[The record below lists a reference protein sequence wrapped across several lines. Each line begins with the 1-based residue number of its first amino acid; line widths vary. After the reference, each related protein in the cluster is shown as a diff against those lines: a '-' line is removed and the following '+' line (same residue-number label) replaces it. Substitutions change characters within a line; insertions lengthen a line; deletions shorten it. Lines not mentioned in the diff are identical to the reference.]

1 MSPELISILVLVVVF
16 VIATTRSVN
25 MGALAFAAAFAV
37 GGLVA
42 DLDADGIFAGFPG
55 DLFVVLVGVTYLF
68 AIARANG
75 TTDWLVHAAVRLVRG
90 RVALIPWVMFALT
103 GALTAIGAV
112 SPAAVAIVAP
122 VALSFAARYGISP
135 LLMGAMVVHGA
146 QAGGFS
152 PISIYGSIVN
162 GIVEREKLPGNE
174 VVLFLASLA
183 ANLVIAAVVFVVC
196 GGLKLWARGAVTD
209 SDSAGADPTPAAG
222 SPAQG
227 AGSPAQGAGSPAQGA
242 GSPAQGAGS
251 PAPAAG
257 SPAPAAGSP
266 APAASNTAPGAGSP
280 APAASHAVAAASSP
294 APAASNP
301 APAAGSRAAGAARVG
316 AAAPGTAQLR
326 THPAPATPTRSPE
339 ETRLTPARTATLTSL
354 LALVVAV
361 LVFDLDA
368 GLTAI
373 TLAVLLSTAW
383 PEDSRKA
390 TGQIAWPTVLLIC
403 GVLTY
408 VGVLDEMGTITWAGE
423 GVGGIGVP
431 LLAAVLLCYIGALV
445 SAFASSVGIMGALIP
460 LAVPFLERGEIG
472 AIGMIAALA
481 VSATV
486 VDVSPFSTNGALVLA
501 AAPDVD
507 RERFF
512 RQLMVYGGIV
522 VAVVPAAAWL
532 VMVVPGWG

>member
-1 MSPELISILVLVVVF
+1 MSPELISILVLAVVF
-16 VIATTRSVN
+16 VIATTRSIN

-37 GGLVA
+37 GTLVA

-75 TTDWLVHAAVRLVRG
+75 TTDWLVHASIRLVRG

-122 VALSFAARYGISP
+122 IALSFAARYGISP

-174 VVLFLASLA
+174 VALFLASLV
-183 ANLVIAAVVFVVC
+183 ANLVIAAVVFVLF
-196 GGLKLWARGAVTD
+196 GGLKLWAQGAVAVTEEED
-209 SDSAGADPTPAAG
+209 GTSGGGT
-222 SPAQG
+222 SPAG
-227 AGSPAQGAGSPAQGA
+227 TPTTG
-242 GSPAQGAGS
+242 
-251 PAPAAG
+251 
-257 SPAPAAGSP
+257 
-266 APAASNTAPGAGSP
+266 TTTTKTITT
-280 APAASHAVAAASSP
+280 AVAVRP
-294 APAASNP
+294 EAPPSA
-301 APAAGSRAAGAARVG
+301 
-316 AAAPGTAQLR
+316 
-326 THPAPATPTRSPE
+326 H
-339 ETRLTPARTATLTSL
+339 LTPARTATLLSL
-354 LALVVAV
+354 VALVVAV
-361 LVFDLDA
+361 LAFDLDA

-373 TLAVLLSTAW
+373 TLAVVLSTAW
-383 PEDSRKA
+383 PADSRTA
-390 TGQIAWPTVLLIC
+390 VGEIAWPTVLLIC

-460 LAVPFLERGEIG
+460 LAVPFLAQGEIG
-472 AIGMIAALA
+472 AVGMVAALA

-522 VAVVPAAAWL
+522 VAAVPAVVWL
-532 VMVVPGWG
+532 VLVVPGWG

>member
-1 MSPELISILVLVVVF
+1 MSPELVSILVLVVVF

-25 MGALAFAAAFAV
+25 MGALAFAAAFGV
-37 GGLVA
+37 GTLVA

-122 VALSFAARYGISP
+122 IALSFATRYAISP
-135 LLMGAMVVHGA
+135 LLMGTMVVHGA

-162 GIVEREKLPGNE
+162 GIVEREGLPGSE
-174 VVLFLASLA
+174 VTLFLASLI
-183 ANLVIAAVVFVVC
+183 ANLLIAGVLFALL
-196 GGLKLWARGAVTD
+196 GGRKLWARGSVPTD
-209 SDSAGADPTPAAG
+209 GATGEGDAGPADGETPGPGTDATSGTGTSGATPITPATPAA
-222 SPAQG
+222 PT
-227 AGSPAQGAGSPAQGA
+227 
-242 GSPAQGAGS
+242 
-251 PAPAAG
+251 APA
-257 SPAPAAGSP
+257 SP
-266 APAASNTAPGAGSP
+266 T
-280 APAASHAVAAASSP
+280 AVAVRP
-294 APAASNP
+294 GRE
-301 APAAGSRAAGAARVG
+301 AGDTG
-316 AAAPGTAQLR
+316 GTGD
-326 THPAPATPTRSPE
+326 TGDTE
-339 ETRLTPARTATLTSL
+339 GIIRLTPARIATLTAL
-354 LALVVAV
+354 VVLVVAV
-361 LVFDLDA
+361 LGFDLDA
-368 GLTAI
+368 GLTAV
-373 TLAVLLSTAW
+373 TLAVVLSTAW
-383 PEDSRKA
+383 PDDSRRA
-390 TGQIAWPTVLLIC
+390 VGEIAWSTVLLIC

-408 VGVLDEMGTITWAGE
+408 VGVLEEMGTITWAGE

-431 LLAAVLLCYIGALV
+431 LLAAVLLCYIGAVV

-460 LAVPFLERGEIG
+460 LAVPFLAQGEIG
-472 AIGMIAALA
+472 AVGMVAALA

-522 VAVVPAAAWL
+522 VAAVPALAWL
-532 VMVVPGWG
+532 VLVVPGLG

>member
-37 GGLVA
+37 GELVA

-75 TTDWLVHAAVRLVRG
+75 TTDWLVHAAIRLVRG

-122 VALSFAARYGISP
+122 IALSFAARYGISP

-146 QAGGFS
+146 QGGGFS
-152 PISIYGSIVN
+152 PISIYGTIVN

-174 VVLFLASLA
+174 LFLFLGSLAVNVVIAGVLFVL
-183 ANLVIAAVVFVVC
+183 F
-196 GGLKLWARGAVTD
+196 GGRKLWAMGAVEEGAGRSPGAVESPASPGSPGSLGSPD
-209 SDSAGADPTPAAG
+209 SHGAPGSPGSPGAPAGADGVQASGGVRPVSNGSDPAGNTGGTATPGPAVPTADPAHASATTTATSTGTGTGVAPRPEPPTP
-222 SPAQG
+222 
-227 AGSPAQGAGSPAQGA
+227 
-242 GSPAQGAGS
+242 
-251 PAPAAG
+251 
-257 SPAPAAGSP
+257 
-266 APAASNTAPGAGSP
+266 
-280 APAASHAVAAASSP
+280 
-294 APAASNP
+294 
-301 APAAGSRAAGAARVG
+301 
-316 AAAPGTAQLR
+316 
-326 THPAPATPTRSPE
+326 TPL
-339 ETRLTPARTATLTSL
+339 LTPPRIATLTAL
-354 LALVVAV
+354 VALVVAV

-368 GLTAI
+368 GLTSI
-373 TLAVLLSTAW
+373 TLAVLLSAVW

-390 TGQIAWPTVLLIC
+390 VGQIAWSTVLLIC

-408 VGVLDEMGTITWAGE
+408 VGVLDEMGTIKWAGE
-423 GVGGIGVP
+423 GVSGIGVP
-431 LLAAVLLCYIGALV
+431 LLAAVLLCYIGAIV

-460 LAVPFLERGEIG
+460 LAVPFLAQGEIG
-472 AIGMIAALA
+472 AVGMVTALA

-512 RQLMVYGGIV
+512 RQLMIYGGIV
-522 VAVVPAAAWL
+522 VAVVPAVVWL
-532 VMVVPGWG
+532 VMVVPGFG

>member
-1 MSPELISILVLVVVF
+1 MSPELISILVLAVVF
-16 VIATTRSVN
+16 VIATTRSIN

-37 GGLVA
+37 GTLVA

-68 AIARANG
+68 AIARSNG
-75 TTDWLVHAAVRLVRG
+75 TTDWLVHASVRLVRG

-122 VALSFAARYGISP
+122 IALSFAARYGISP

-146 QAGGFS
+146 QGGGFS

-174 VVLFLASLA
+174 VTLFLASLIV
-183 ANLVIAAVVFVVC
+183 NLVIAAVVFVAC
-196 GGLKLWARGAVTD
+196 GGLRLWRQGSVTEVDGGALKGRGELRDQPQPTGTANSTD
-209 SDSAGADPTPAAG
+209 PGTHPSPSPSPTTTTTREATPA
-222 SPAQG
+222 PT
-227 AGSPAQGAGSPAQGA
+227 
-242 GSPAQGAGS
+242 
-251 PAPAAG
+251 
-257 SPAPAAGSP
+257 
-266 APAASNTAPGAGSP
+266 ASLSLP
-280 APAASHAVAAASSP
+280 
-294 APAASNP
+294 
-301 APAAGSRAAGAARVG
+301 
-316 AAAPGTAQLR
+316 
-326 THPAPATPTRSPE
+326 
-339 ETRLTPARTATLTSL
+339 LTPPRIATLLSL
-354 LALVVAV
+354 VALVVAV
-361 LVFDLDA
+361 LVLDLDA

-373 TLAVLLSTAW
+373 TLAVVLSAIW
-383 PEDSRKA
+383 PDDSRKA
-390 TGQIAWPTVLLIC
+390 VGEIAWPTVLLIC

-431 LLAAVLLCYIGALV
+431 LLAAVLLCYIGAIV

-460 LAVPFLERGEIG
+460 LAVPFLAQGEIG
-472 AIGMIAALA
+472 AVGMVAALA

-522 VAVVPAAAWL
+522 VAVVPAVVWL
-532 VMVVPGWG
+532 LMVVPGWG

>member
-37 GGLVA
+37 GELVA

-90 RVALIPWVMFALT
+90 RVALIPWVMFFLT
-103 GALTAIGAV
+103 GALTGIGAV

-122 VALSFAARYGISP
+122 IALSFATRYGISP

-146 QAGGFS
+146 QGGGFS
-152 PISIYGSIVN
+152 PISIYGTIVN
-162 GIVEREKLPGNE
+162 GIVEREKLPGSE
-174 VVLFLASLA
+174 ITLFLASLF
-183 ANLVIAAVVFVVC
+183 ANLVIAAFVYVLF
-196 GGLKLWARGAVTD
+196 GGRKLWARGTVT
-209 SDSAGADPTPAAG
+209 ADEATG
-222 SPAQG
+222 RG
-227 AGSPAQGAGSPAQGA
+227 D
-242 GSPAQGAGS
+242 
-251 PAPAAG
+251 
-257 SPAPAAGSP
+257 
-266 APAASNTAPGAGSP
+266 APGEGGRPDGGPGTRP
-280 APAASHAVAAASSP
+280 ASTVTATTTALEARPDALD
-294 APAASNP
+294 AP
-301 APAAGSRAAGAARVG
+301 
-316 AAAPGTAQLR
+316 AAPGT
-326 THPAPATPTRSPE
+326 
-339 ETRLTPARTATLTSL
+339 TRLTPARIATLASL
-354 LALVVAV
+354 VALVVAV
-361 LVFDLDA
+361 LVLDLDA

-373 TLAVLLSTAW
+373 TLAAVLSTVW
-383 PEDSRKA
+383 PQDSRA
-390 TGQIAWPTVLLIC
+390 AVGQIAWSTVLLIC

-408 VGVLDEMGTITWAGE
+408 VGVLDEMGTIAWAGE

-460 LAVPFLERGEIG
+460 LAVPFLAQGEIG
-472 AIGMIAALA
+472 AVGMVAALA

-501 AAPDVD
+501 AAPEAE

-512 RQLMVYGGIV
+512 RQLMVYGGMV
-522 VAVVPAAAWL
+522 VAVVPAAVWL

>member
-16 VIATTRSVN
+16 VIATTRSIN
-25 MGALAFAAAFAV
+25 MGALSFAAAFGV
-37 GGLVA
+37 GTLVA

-75 TTDWLVHAAVRLVRG
+75 TTDWLVHAAVRLVGG

-122 VALSFAARYGISP
+122 VALSFAARYRISP

-152 PISIYGSIVN
+152 PISIYGTIVN

-174 VVLFLASLA
+174 VVLFLASLV
-183 ANLVIAAVVFVVC
+183 ANLVIAGVVYAVC
-196 GGLKLWARGAVTD
+196 GGLRLGRKGDADAAEGLGEPRDRPRRARTE
-209 SDSAGADPTPAAG
+209 PTPE
-222 SPAQG
+222 
-227 AGSPAQGAGSPAQGA
+227 
-242 GSPAQGAGS
+242 
-251 PAPAAG
+251 
-257 SPAPAAGSP
+257 
-266 APAASNTAPGAGSP
+266 PGALGS
-280 APAASHAVAAASSP
+280 ATAVATRTDQP
-294 APAASNP
+294 
-301 APAAGSRAAGAARVG
+301 VG
-316 AAAPGTAQLR
+316 AP
-326 THPAPATPTRSPE
+326 TP
-339 ETRLTPARTATLTSL
+339 LTPARVTTLLSL
-354 LALVVAV
+354 VALVVAV
-361 LVFDLDA
+361 LAFDLDA

-373 TLAVLLSTAW
+373 TLAVVLSAAW
-383 PEDSRKA
+383 PDDSRA
-390 TGQIAWPTVLLIC
+390 AVGQIAWPTVLLIC

-408 VGVLDEMGTITWAGE
+408 VGVLEEMGTITWAGE

-431 LLAAVLLCYIGALV
+431 LLAAVLLCYIGAIV

-460 LAVPFLERGEIG
+460 LAVPFLAQGEIG
-472 AIGMIAALA
+472 AVGMVAALA

-522 VAVVPAAAWL
+522 VAVVPAVVWL
-532 VMVVPGWG
+532 VMVVPGFG

>member
-1 MSPELISILVLVVVF
+1 MSPELISILVLAVVF
-16 VIATTRSVN
+16 VIATTRSIN
-25 MGALAFAAAFAV
+25 MGALAFAAAFGV
-37 GGLVA
+37 GTLVA

-68 AIARANG
+68 AIARSNG
-75 TTDWLVHAAVRLVRG
+75 TTDWLVHAAIRLVRG

-174 VVLFLASLA
+174 VTLFLASLF

-196 GGLKLWARGAVTD
+196 GGLGLWR
-209 SDSAGADPTPAAG
+209 
-222 SPAQG
+222 QG
-227 AGSPAQGAGSPAQGA
+227 AESALKGGGDLRDQPQRSGTGTTADLGAGPSP
-242 GSPAQGAGS
+242 SPTTTATATRETA
-251 PAPAAG
+251 PAP
-257 SPAPAAGSP
+257 
-266 APAASNTAPGAGSP
+266 T
-280 APAASHAVAAASSP
+280 
-294 APAASNP
+294 
-301 APAAGSRAAGAARVG
+301 
-316 AAAPGTAQLR
+316 
-326 THPAPATPTRSPE
+326 TPLP
-339 ETRLTPARTATLTSL
+339 LTPPRVATLLSL
-354 LALVVAV
+354 VALVVAV
-361 LVFDLDA
+361 LVLDLDA

-373 TLAVLLSTAW
+373 TLAVVLSAVW
-383 PEDSRKA
+383 PDDSRKA
-390 TGQIAWPTVLLIC
+390 VGEIAWPTVLLIC

-423 GVGGIGVP
+423 GVSGIGVP
-431 LLAAVLLCYIGALV
+431 LLAAVLLCYIGAIV

-460 LAVPFLERGEIG
+460 LAVPFLAQGEIG
-472 AIGMIAALA
+472 AVGMVAALA

-522 VAVVPAAAWL
+522 VAVVPAVVWL

>member
-1 MSPELISILVLVVVF
+1 MSPELLSVLVLAVVF

-25 MGALAFAAAFAV
+25 MGALAFAAAFGV
-37 GGLVA
+37 GTLVA
-42 DLDADGIFAGFPG
+42 GLDADGVFAGFPG

-68 AIARANG
+68 ALARANG
-75 TTDWLVHAAVRLVRG
+75 TTDWLVHAAVRMVRG

-122 VALSFAARYGISP
+122 IALSFAVRYGISP

-162 GIVEREKLPGNE
+162 GIVEREKLPGSE
-174 VVLFLASLA
+174 ITLFLASLL
-183 ANLVIAAVVFVVC
+183 ANLVIAAVVFAVC
-196 GGLKLWARGAVTD
+196 GGPKLWRQGTVAEPVAP
-209 SDSAGADPTPAAG
+209 SAKEDDEPDGVG
-222 SPAQG
+222 G
-227 AGSPAQGAGSPAQGA
+227 AGTRGSGTG
-242 GSPAQGAGS
+242 GSGGGGGTRTAPVS
-251 PAPAAG
+251 TLSRTDAPAVAV
-257 SPAPAAGSP
+257 PL
-266 APAASNTAPGAGSP
+266 TAP
-280 APAASHAVAAASSP
+280 V
-294 APAASNP
+294 
-301 APAAGSRAAGAARVG
+301 
-316 AAAPGTAQLR
+316 
-326 THPAPATPTRSPE
+326 
-339 ETRLTPARTATLTSL
+339 TATLVCL
-354 LALVVAV
+354 AALVVAV
-361 LVFDLDA
+361 LGFDLDA

-373 TLAVLLSTAW
+373 TLAVLLSTVW
-383 PEDSRKA
+383 PADSRRA
-390 TGQIAWPTVLLIC
+390 VTEIAWPTVLLIC

-431 LLAAVLLCYIGALV
+431 LLAAVLLCYIGAIV

-460 LAVPFLERGEIG
+460 LAVPFLAQGEIG
-472 AIGMIAALA
+472 AVGMVAALA

-501 AAPDVD
+501 AVPDVD

-512 RQLMVYGGIV
+512 RQLMTYGGIV
-522 VAVVPAAAWL
+522 VAAVPAVVWL

>member
-25 MGALAFAAAFAV
+25 MGALAFAAAFGV
-37 GGLVA
+37 GTLVA

-122 VALSFAARYGISP
+122 IALSFATRYSISP
-135 LLMGAMVVHGA
+135 LLMGTMVVHGA

-162 GIVEREKLPGNE
+162 GIVEREKLPGSE
-174 VVLFLASLA
+174 IGLFLASLV
-183 ANLVIAAVVFVVC
+183 ANLLIAAVLFAVL
-196 GGLKLWARGAVTD
+196 GGRKLWARGAVPPEGD
-209 SDSAGADPTPAAG
+209 G
-222 SPAQG
+222 
-227 AGSPAQGAGSPAQGA
+227 
-242 GSPAQGAGS
+242 
-251 PAPAAG
+251 
-257 SPAPAAGSP
+257 
-266 APAASNTAPGAGSP
+266 APGKGTGTEPTGSTEP
-280 APAASHAVAAASSP
+280 TGGTS
-294 APAASNP
+294 
-301 APAAGSRAAGAARVG
+301 G
-316 AAAPGTAQLR
+316 AAPGSGGGAPTAVAVRPDQD
-326 THPAPATPTRSPE
+326 TGGGADGTGI
-339 ETRLTPARTATLTSL
+339 RLTPARIATLVAL
-354 LALVVAV
+354 VALVVAV
-361 LVFDLDA
+361 LGFDLDA
-368 GLTAI
+368 GLTAV
-373 TLAVLLSTAW
+373 TLAVVLSTAW
-383 PEDSRKA
+383 PDDSRRA
-390 TGQIAWPTVLLIC
+390 VGEIAWSTVLLIC

-408 VGVLDEMGTITWAGE
+408 VGVLEEMGTITWAGE

-431 LLAAVLLCYIGALV
+431 LLAAVLLCYIGAIV

-460 LAVPFLERGEIG
+460 LAVPFLAQGEIG
-472 AIGMIAALA
+472 AAGMVAALA

-507 RERFF
+507 RDRFF

-522 VAVVPAAAWL
+522 VAAVPALAWL
-532 VMVVPGWG
+532 VLVVPGFG

>member
-1 MSPELISILVLVVVF
+1 MSAELISILVLVVVF
-16 VIATTRSVN
+16 AIATTRSIN

-37 GGLVA
+37 GELVA
-42 DLDADGIFAGFPG
+42 GLDADGIFAGFPG

-75 TTDWLVHAAVRLVRG
+75 TTDWLVHASIRLVGG
-90 RVALIPWVMFALT
+90 RIALIPWVMFVIT

-122 VALSFAARYGISP
+122 IALSFAVRYGISP

-146 QAGGFS
+146 QGGGFS

-162 GIVEREKLPGNE
+162 GIVERENLPGNE
-174 VVLFLASLA
+174 IALFLASLA
-183 ANLVIAAVVFVVC
+183 ANLMIAGVVFVLF
-196 GGLKLWARGAVTD
+196 GGLKLARHRAEESDGD
-209 SDSAGADPTPAAG
+209 SAG
-222 SPAQG
+222 SPAG
-227 AGSPAQGAGSPAQGA
+227 EGS
-242 GSPAQGAGS
+242 
-251 PAPAAG
+251 
-257 SPAPAAGSP
+257 
-266 APAASNTAPGAGSP
+266 
-280 APAASHAVAAASSP
+280 
-294 APAASNP
+294 
-301 APAAGSRAAGAARVG
+301 ARLDV
-316 AAAPGTAQLR
+316 P
-326 THPAPATPTRSPE
+326 
-339 ETRLTPARTATLTSL
+339 RTATLLSL

-373 TLAVLLSTAW
+373 TLAVLISAVWPDTSRTAVG
-383 PEDSRKA
+383 A
-390 TGQIAWPTVLLIC
+390 IAWPTVLLIC

-408 VGVLDEMGTITWAGE
+408 VGVLEEMGTITWAGE

-431 LLAAVLLCYIGALV
+431 LLAALLLCYIGAIV

-460 LAVPFLERGEIG
+460 LAVPFLAQGEIG
-472 AIGMIAALA
+472 AVGMIAALA

-512 RQLMVYGGIV
+512 RQLMVYGGVV

-532 VMVVPGWG
+532 VLVVPGFG

>member
-25 MGALAFAAAFAV
+25 MGALAFAAAFVV
-37 GGLVA
+37 GELVA

-75 TTDWLVHAAVRLVRG
+75 TTDWLVHASIRLVRG
-90 RVALIPWVMFALT
+90 RVALIPWVMFAVT
-103 GALTAIGAV
+103 AALTAIGAV

-122 VALSFAARYGISP
+122 IALSFAARYGISP

-146 QAGGFS
+146 QGGGFS
-152 PISIYGSIVN
+152 PISIYGTIVN

-174 VVLFLASLA
+174 VFLFLASLVV
-183 ANLVIAAVVFVVC
+183 NLVIAGVVFVLF
-196 GGLKLWARGAVTD
+196 GGTKLGRTATA
-209 SDSAGADPTPAAG
+209 AD
-222 SPAQG
+222 
-227 AGSPAQGAGSPAQGA
+227 
-242 GSPAQGAGS
+242 
-251 PAPAAG
+251 AP
-257 SPAPAAGSP
+257 
-266 APAASNTAPGAGSP
+266 
-280 APAASHAVAAASSP
+280 
-294 APAASNP
+294 
-301 APAAGSRAAGAARVG
+301 
-316 AAAPGTAQLR
+316 
-326 THPAPATPTRSPE
+326 PATPARDTASDAGGGGGGGTGTLTAVATEPD
-339 ETRLTPARTATLTSL
+339 TIRLTPARIATLTTL
-354 LALVVAV
+354 VALVVAV
-361 LVFDLDA
+361 LVLDLDA

-373 TLAVLLSTAW
+373 TLAVVLSTLW
-383 PEDSRKA
+383 PDDSRKA
-390 TGQIAWPTVLLIC
+390 VGQIAWSTVLLIC

-423 GVGGIGVP
+423 GVSGIGVP
-431 LLAAVLLCYIGALV
+431 LLAAVLLCYIGAIV

-460 LAVPFLERGEIG
+460 LAVPFLAQGEIG
-472 AIGMIAALA
+472 AVGMVAALA

-522 VAVVPAAAWL
+522 VAVVPAVVWL
-532 VMVVPGWG
+532 ALVVPGIG

>member
-1 MSPELISILVLVVVF
+1 MSPELVSILVLAVVF

-25 MGALAFAAAFAV
+25 MGALAFAAAFGV
-37 GGLVA
+37 GTLVA
-42 DLDADGIFAGFPG
+42 DLDADGVFAGFPG

-122 VALSFAARYGISP
+122 IALSFAARYRISP

-162 GIVEREKLPGNE
+162 GIVEREKLPGSE
-174 VVLFLASLA
+174 ITLFLASLLV
-183 ANLVIAAVVFVVC
+183 NLVIAAVVFVVC
-196 GGLKLWARGAVTD
+196 GGLRLWSQGAVTEGENTGNTRNTGSTD
-209 SDSAGADPTPAAG
+209 GGGGSGATGKGSGGIRTVPAPTAVATRPD
-222 SPAQG
+222 
-227 AGSPAQGAGSPAQGA
+227 
-242 GSPAQGAGS
+242 
-251 PAPAAG
+251 APAAV
-257 SPAPAAGSP
+257 AL
-266 APAASNTAPGAGSP
+266 TAP
-280 APAASHAVAAASSP
+280 VI
-294 APAASNP
+294 
-301 APAAGSRAAGAARVG
+301 
-316 AAAPGTAQLR
+316 
-326 THPAPATPTRSPE
+326 
-339 ETRLTPARTATLTSL
+339 ATLVSL
-354 LALVVAV
+354 AALVVAV
-361 LVFDLDA
+361 LGFDLDA

-373 TLAVLLSTAW
+373 TLAVVLSTAW
-383 PEDSRKA
+383 PDDSRKA
-390 TGQIAWPTVLLIC
+390 VSEIAWPTVLLIC

-431 LLAAVLLCYIGALV
+431 LLAAVLLCYIGAIV

-460 LAVPFLERGEIG
+460 LAVPFLAQGEIG
-472 AIGMIAALA
+472 AVGMVAALA

-522 VAVVPAAAWL
+522 VAAVPAVVWL

>member
-1 MSPELISILVLVVVF
+1 MSSELISILVLVVVF
-16 VIATTRSVN
+16 VIATTRSIN

-37 GGLVA
+37 GELVA

-75 TTDWLVHAAVRLVRG
+75 TTDWLVHAAIQLVRG
-90 RVALIPWVMFALT
+90 RIALIPWVMFAIT

-122 VALSFAARYGISP
+122 IALSFASRYGISP

-174 VVLFLASLA
+174 LALFLASLLV
-183 ANLVIAAVVFVVC
+183 NLVIAGVVFVLF
-196 GGLKLWARGAVTD
+196 GGLKLWTQGAVETGTGTGTGTEAGD
-209 SDSAGADPTPAAG
+209 SGGSGGTGKQRPEPNGTGTSPTP
-222 SPAQG
+222 
-227 AGSPAQGAGSPAQGA
+227 
-242 GSPAQGAGS
+242 
-251 PAPAAG
+251 
-257 SPAPAAGSP
+257 
-266 APAASNTAPGAGSP
+266 TATVTTTDTRPD
-280 APAASHAVAAASSP
+280 
-294 APAASNP
+294 
-301 APAAGSRAAGAARVG
+301 
-316 AAAPGTAQLR
+316 
-326 THPAPATPTRSPE
+326 TPPDI
-339 ETRLTPARTATLTSL
+339 RLTPARITTLVAL
-354 LALVVAV
+354 VALVVAV
-361 LVFDLDA
+361 LAFDLDA

-373 TLAVLLSTAW
+373 TLAVVLSAAW
-383 PEDSRKA
+383 PEDSKKA
-390 TGQIAWPTVLLIC
+390 VGQIAWPTVLVIC

-408 VGVLDEMGTITWAGE
+408 VGVLEEMGTITWAGE
-423 GVGGIGVP
+423 GVSDIGVP
-431 LLAAVLLCYIGALV
+431 LLSAVLLCYIGALV

-460 LAVPFLERGEIG
+460 LAVPFLAEGDVG
-472 AIGMIAALA
+472 AVGMVAAFA

-522 VAVVPAAAWL
+522 VAAVPAVVWL
-532 VMVVPGWG
+532 VLVVPGWG

>member
-25 MGALAFAAAFAV
+25 MGALAFAAAFGV
-37 GGLVA
+37 GTLVA

-122 VALSFAARYGISP
+122 IALSFATRYSISP
-135 LLMGAMVVHGA
+135 LLMGTMVVHGA

-162 GIVEREKLPGNE
+162 GIVERENLPGSE
-174 VVLFLASLA
+174 VGLFLASLI
-183 ANLVIAAVVFVVC
+183 ANLLIAAVLFALL
-196 GGLKLWARGAVTD
+196 GGRKLWARGAVTPED
-209 SDSAGADPTPAAG
+209 GGDPGKGGTEPTGTGTNTGTGTGTGASGGTG
-222 SPAQG
+222 G
-227 AGSPAQGAGSPAQGA
+227 T
-242 GSPAQGAGS
+242 
-251 PAPAAG
+251 APAAV
-257 SPAPAAGSP
+257 
-266 APAASNTAPGAGSP
+266 
-280 APAASHAVAAASSP
+280 AVRP
-294 APAASNP
+294 DQET
-301 APAAGSRAAGAARVG
+301 G
-316 AAAPGTAQLR
+316 GTGG
-326 THPAPATPTRSPE
+326 TGGTGV
-339 ETRLTPARTATLTSL
+339 RLTPARMATLVAL
-354 LALVVAV
+354 VALVVAV
-361 LVFDLDA
+361 LGFDLDA
-368 GLTAI
+368 GLTAVS
-373 TLAVLLSTAW
+373 LAVVLSTAW
-383 PEDSRKA
+383 PDDSRRA
-390 TGQIAWPTVLLIC
+390 VGEIAWSTVLLIC

-408 VGVLDEMGTITWAGE
+408 VGVLEEMGTITWAGE

-431 LLAAVLLCYIGALV
+431 LLAAVLLCYIGAIV

-460 LAVPFLERGEIG
+460 LAVPFLAQGEIG
-472 AIGMIAALA
+472 AVGMIAALA

-507 RERFF
+507 RDRFF
-512 RQLMVYGGIV
+512 RQLMIYGGIV
-522 VAVVPAAAWL
+522 VAAVPALAWL
-532 VMVVPGWG
+532 VLVVPGFG

>member
-37 GGLVA
+37 GELVA

-75 TTDWLVHAAVRLVRG
+75 TTDWLVHASIRLVRG
-90 RVALIPWVMFALT
+90 RVALIPWVMFAIT

-122 VALSFAARYGISP
+122 IALSFAARYGISP

-146 QAGGFS
+146 QGGGFS
-152 PISIYGSIVN
+152 PISIYGTIVN
-162 GIVEREKLPGNE
+162 GIVEREHLPGNE
-174 VVLFLASLA
+174 VFLFLASLIV
-183 ANLVIAAVVFVVC
+183 NLVIAGVMFVLF
-196 GGLKLWARGAVTD
+196 GGLKLWAQGAVPLD
-209 SDSAGADPTPAAG
+209 GAAG
-222 SPAQG
+222 SGGAPEKRDTQG
-227 AGSPAQGAGSPAQGA
+227 DGTGTA
-242 GSPAQGAGS
+242 
-251 PAPAAG
+251 PAP
-257 SPAPAAGSP
+257 
-266 APAASNTAPGAGSP
+266 
-280 APAASHAVAAASSP
+280 SS
-294 APAASNP
+294 
-301 APAAGSRAAGAARVG
+301 GAAPSSG
-316 AAAPGTAQLR
+316 SGSG
-326 THPAPATPTRSPE
+326 PATALAVRTEAPDT
-339 ETRLTPARTATLTSL
+339 TRLTPARIATLTAL
-354 LALVVAV
+354 VALVVAV
-361 LVFDLDA
+361 LAFDLDA
-368 GLTAI
+368 GLTSI
-373 TLAVLLSTAW
+373 TLAVILSAAW

-390 TGQIAWPTVLLIC
+390 VGQIAWSTVLLIC

-408 VGVLDEMGTITWAGE
+408 VGVLEEIGTIKWAGE

-431 LLAAVLLCYIGALV
+431 LLAAVLLCYIGAIV

-460 LAVPFLERGEIG
+460 LAVPFLAQGEIG
-472 AIGMIAALA
+472 AVGMVAALA

-512 RQLMVYGGIV
+512 RQLMIYGGIV
-522 VAVVPAAAWL
+522 VAVVPAVVWL
-532 VMVVPGWG
+532 VLVVPGFG

>member
-1 MSPELISILVLVVVF
+1 MSPELISILVLAVVF
-16 VIATTRSVN
+16 VIATTRSIN

-37 GGLVA
+37 GTLVA

-75 TTDWLVHAAVRLVRG
+75 TTDWLVHASIRLVRG

-122 VALSFAARYGISP
+122 IALSFAARYGISP

-174 VVLFLASLA
+174 VALFLASLIV
-183 ANLVIAAVVFVVC
+183 NLVIAAVVFVLF
-196 GGLKLWARGAVTD
+196 GGLKLWSQGAVTATED
-209 SDSAGADPTPAAG
+209 GTSGGGSAVKADPAKNPPGGTAGGGTSPAGTAAG
-222 SPAQG
+222 G
-227 AGSPAQGAGSPAQGA
+227 
-242 GSPAQGAGS
+242 
-251 PAPAAG
+251 
-257 SPAPAAGSP
+257 
-266 APAASNTAPGAGSP
+266 T
-280 APAASHAVAAASSP
+280 AVAVRPEAPIAA
-294 APAASNP
+294 
-301 APAAGSRAAGAARVG
+301 
-316 AAAPGTAQLR
+316 
-326 THPAPATPTRSPE
+326 H
-339 ETRLTPARTATLTSL
+339 LTPARTATLLSL
-354 LALVVAV
+354 VALVVAV
-361 LVFDLDA
+361 LAFDLDA

-373 TLAVLLSTAW
+373 TLAVVLSTAW
-383 PEDSRKA
+383 PADSRTA
-390 TGQIAWPTVLLIC
+390 VGEIAWPTVLLIC

-423 GVGGIGVP
+423 GVSGIGVP

-460 LAVPFLERGEIG
+460 LAVPFLAQGEIG
-472 AIGMIAALA
+472 AVGMVAALA

-522 VAVVPAAAWL
+522 VAAVPAVVWL
-532 VMVVPGWG
+532 VLVVPGWG

>member
-25 MGALAFAAAFAV
+25 MGALAFAAAFGV
-37 GGLVA
+37 GTLVA

-122 VALSFAARYGISP
+122 VALSFATRYSISP
-135 LLMGAMVVHGA
+135 LLMGTMVVHGA

-162 GIVEREKLPGNE
+162 GIVEREKLPGSE
-174 VVLFLASLA
+174 IGLFLASLV
-183 ANLVIAAVVFVVC
+183 ANLLIAAVLFAVL
-196 GGLKLWARGAVTD
+196 GGRKLWARGAVTPEGD
-209 SDSAGADPTPAAG
+209 GAPGKAGTGTTGSGSDTGTGTGTGTSAGTG
-222 SPAQG
+222 G
-227 AGSPAQGAGSPAQGA
+227 
-242 GSPAQGAGS
+242 
-251 PAPAAG
+251 
-257 SPAPAAGSP
+257 
-266 APAASNTAPGAGSP
+266 TAPT
-280 APAASHAVAAASSP
+280 AVAVRSDRET
-294 APAASNP
+294 
-301 APAAGSRAAGAARVG
+301 GGAE
-316 AAAPGTAQLR
+316 GTGV
-326 THPAPATPTRSPE
+326 
-339 ETRLTPARTATLTSL
+339 RLTPARVATLVAL
-354 LALVVAV
+354 VALVVAV
-361 LVFDLDA
+361 LGFDLDA
-368 GLTAI
+368 GLTAV
-373 TLAVLLSTAW
+373 TLAVVLSTAW
-383 PEDSRKA
+383 PDDSRRA
-390 TGQIAWPTVLLIC
+390 VGEIAWSTVLLIC

-408 VGVLDEMGTITWAGE
+408 VGVLEEMGTITWAGE

-431 LLAAVLLCYIGALV
+431 LLAAVLLCYIGAIV

-460 LAVPFLERGEIG
+460 LAVPFLAQGEIG
-472 AIGMIAALA
+472 AVGMVAALA

-507 RERFF
+507 RDRFF

-522 VAVVPAAAWL
+522 VAAVPALAWL
-532 VMVVPGWG
+532 VLVVPGFG

>member
-1 MSPELISILVLVVVF
+1 MSPELLSVLVLAVVF

-25 MGALAFAAAFAV
+25 MGALAFAAAFGV
-37 GGLVA
+37 GTLVA
-42 DLDADGIFAGFPG
+42 DLDADGVFAGFPG

-68 AIARANG
+68 ALARANG
-75 TTDWLVHAAVRLVRG
+75 TTDWLVHAAVRMVRG

-122 VALSFAARYGISP
+122 IALSFAVRYGISP

-162 GIVEREKLPGNE
+162 GIVEREKLPGSE
-174 VVLFLASLA
+174 ITLFLASLL
-183 ANLVIAAVVFVVC
+183 ANLVIAAVVFAVC
-196 GGLKLWARGAVTD
+196 GGPKLWRQGTVAEPVAP
-209 SDSAGADPTPAAG
+209 SAKEDDEPGG
-222 SPAQG
+222 GGG
-227 AGSPAQGAGSPAQGA
+227 AGTRGTGGSGTG
-242 GSPAQGAGS
+242 GSGTGGS
-251 PAPAAG
+251 GGGGGTRTAPVSTLSRTDAPAVAV
-257 SPAPAAGSP
+257 PL
-266 APAASNTAPGAGSP
+266 TAP
-280 APAASHAVAAASSP
+280 V
-294 APAASNP
+294 
-301 APAAGSRAAGAARVG
+301 
-316 AAAPGTAQLR
+316 
-326 THPAPATPTRSPE
+326 
-339 ETRLTPARTATLTSL
+339 TATLVCL
-354 LALVVAV
+354 AALVVAV
-361 LVFDLDA
+361 LGFDLDA

-373 TLAVLLSTAW
+373 TLAVLLSTVW
-383 PEDSRKA
+383 PADSRRA
-390 TGQIAWPTVLLIC
+390 VTEIAWPTVLLIC

-431 LLAAVLLCYIGALV
+431 LLAAVLLCYIGAIV

-460 LAVPFLERGEIG
+460 LAVPFLAQGEIG
-472 AIGMIAALA
+472 AVGMVAALA

-512 RQLMVYGGIV
+512 RQLMTYGGIV
-522 VAVVPAAAWL
+522 VAAVPAVVWL

>member
-90 RVALIPWVMFALT
+90 RVTLIPWVMFALT

-196 GGLKLWARGAVTD
+196 GGLKLWARGALEEPGTD
-209 SDSAGADPTPAAG
+209 GDI
-222 SPAQG
+222 G
-227 AGSPAQGAGSPAQGA
+227 AGEPGPAGGTGGAPPSPGG
-242 GSPAQGAGS
+242 
-251 PAPAAG
+251 
-257 SPAPAAGSP
+257 
-266 APAASNTAPGAGSP
+266 TATVT
-280 APAASHAVAAASSP
+280 AVPTQS
-294 APAASNP
+294 
-301 APAAGSRAAGAARVG
+301 
-316 AAAPGTAQLR
+316 AAPGT
-326 THPAPATPTRSPE
+326 
-339 ETRLTPARTATLTSL
+339 TRLTPARVATLTSL

-361 LVFDLDA
+361 LVLDLDA

-373 TLAVLLSTAW
+373 TLAVVLSTLW

-390 TGQIAWPTVLLIC
+390 TGEIAWPTVLLIC

-472 AIGMIAALA
+472 AVGMVAALA

>member
-1 MSPELISILVLVVVF
+1 MSAELISILVLVVVF
-16 VIATTRSVN
+16 VIATTRSIN
-25 MGALAFAAAFAV
+25 MGALAFAAAFVV
-37 GGLVA
+37 GELVA

-75 TTDWLVHAAVRLVRG
+75 TTDWLVHASIRLVGG
-90 RVALIPWVMFALT
+90 RIALIPWVMFVIT

-122 VALSFAARYGISP
+122 IALSFAARYGISP

-146 QAGGFS
+146 QGGGFS

-162 GIVEREKLPGNE
+162 GIVERENLPGNE
-174 VVLFLASLA
+174 IALFLASLA
-183 ANLVIAAVVFVVC
+183 ANLVIAGVVFVLF
-196 GGLKLWARGAVTD
+196 GGLKLPRHGATD
-209 SDSAGADPTPAAG
+209 GDESPGPPAEEETTRLD
-222 SPAQG
+222 
-227 AGSPAQGAGSPAQGA
+227 
-242 GSPAQGAGS
+242 
-251 PAPAAG
+251 AP
-257 SPAPAAGSP
+257 
-266 APAASNTAPGAGSP
+266 
-280 APAASHAVAAASSP
+280 
-294 APAASNP
+294 
-301 APAAGSRAAGAARVG
+301 RAA
-316 AAAPGTAQLR
+316 
-326 THPAPATPTRSPE
+326 
-339 ETRLTPARTATLTSL
+339 TLVAL
-354 LALVVAV
+354 IALVVAV
-361 LVFDLDA
+361 LGFDLDA

-373 TLAVLLSTAW
+373 TLAVLISAAW
-383 PEDSRKA
+383 PDTSRKA
-390 TGQIAWPTVLLIC
+390 VGAIAWPTVLLIC

-408 VGVLDEMGTITWAGE
+408 VGVLEEMGTITWAGE

-431 LLAAVLLCYIGALV
+431 LLAALLLCYIGAIV

-460 LAVPFLERGEIG
+460 LAVPFLAQGEIG

-507 RERFF
+507 RDRFF
-512 RQLMVYGGIV
+512 RQLMVYGGVV

-532 VMVVPGWG
+532 VLVVPGFG